1 MRQAEAPPDSK
12 WTGPS
17 HAGVKSPDPI
27 LLADPAKRFA
37 ATAQRLEQLAA
48 GHPLEPWLRFMAT
61 LAWAQ
66 HATATTLAPATAL
79 SAEAVAQAVDAR
91 LPPLAADGHRRDASW
106 REGLALLLERI
117 DSHALPLAAQEAVEQ
132 LRRSD
137 AATLDQLAD
146 QFLRG
151 SVATL
156 DAGAAVFVAAALQ
169 VYFTCAAAQFRA
181 DDLRLLEE
189 RGLCPC
195 CGSPSVTGVITATG
209 VTPGTRYLYCSL
221 CSTAWNHVRAVCITC
236 GGTRQLLL
244 QGIEGDAGLIK
255 AETCGDC
262 HTYAKLL
269 YPLRDMQAD
278 PYADD
283 LASLGLDL
291 LVAEEGFARHAPNP
305 LLLMGDSEAV
315 AE

>member
-1 MRQAEAPPDSK
+1 MRQAEAPPSGK

-17 HAGVKSPDPI
+17 HAGVKAPDPI
-27 LLADPAKRFA
+27 LLPDPARRFA

-48 GHPLEPWLRFMAT
+48 GHPMEDWLRFMAR
-61 LAWAQ
+61 LARAQ
-66 HATATTLAPATAL
+66 HAVAGAIAPGATLEPT
-79 SAEAVAQAVDAR
+79 AVAQAVEAR
-91 LPPLAADGHRRDASW
+91 LPPLAADGHRRTATWRDGLTALLDHADDAS
-106 REGLALLLERI
+106 
-117 DSHALPLAAQEAVEQ
+117 LPTAARDVIAQ

-137 AATLDQLAD
+137 ADTLERLAD

-151 SVATL
+151 GLAAH
-156 DAGAAVFVAAALQ
+156 DAGAAVYVAAALQ
-169 VYFTCAAAQFRA
+169 VYFTVSAARLAA

-195 CGSPSVTGVITATG
+195 CGSPAIAGLVTASGS
-209 VTPGTRYLYCSL
+209 TPGTRYLYCTL

-236 GGTRQLLL
+236 GGTRQLSL
-244 QGIEGDAGLIK
+244 QSIENDDGVVK

-269 YPLRDMQAD
+269 YQLRDMQAD

-283 LASLGLDL
+283 LASLGLDI
-291 LVAEEGFARHAPNP
+291 LVAEAGFARHAPNP
-305 LLLMGDSEAV
+305 LLLIA
-315 AE
+315 